1 MIRRPPR
8 STRTDPLFPDTTL
21 FRSGA
26 AGAARPDADILAA
39 VGLRSQRH
47 HRFLPVVGVGGVDI
61 GEVGAAGGRL
71 HAGLV
76 GAGVAIAG
84 TVGVAERGVWQAEGV
99 QRRAF
104 SVLADLA
111 QDRIAAAR
119 VAEIGR
125 AHV

>member
-1 MIRRPPR
+1 M
-8 STRTDPLFPDTTL
+8 
-21 FRSGA
+21 
-26 AGAARPDADILAA
+26 
-39 VGLRSQRH
+39 
-47 HRFLPVVGVGGVDI
+47 

-119 VAEIGR
+119 VAGEVEYVRVVGGEIGR
-125 AHV
+125 ASWRERVGQYGSTPVVAVAVKKTTTSENTLQ